1 MVMMPVEGLGRQCN
15 EATKDSGVVGVLYC
29 SRIKPA
35 LWREQQKSPRWPLS
49 AHLRNEVT
57 IKPPCQAAWNSMPGP
72 CEDELRCAVGMS
84 LDARGRLL
92 PLRLSTLVDG
102 GRRPSWGFGSW
113 PFRLFAVRPGGWFR
127 AKPAGPVLPPFDIW
141 PINVTKSDQKDSPL
155 PSTLVDKTGSCSK
168 GRHTASAQQLIV
180 HICGRPA
187 SKSCST
193 RKGLREGFLPQ
204 LWESRTSVGRGGAGP
219 MSQPCCHDLGAKAA
233 ASGQAR
239 ASHLMAPF
247 RADRSHLD
255 RPSST

>member
-1 MVMMPVEGLGRQCN
+1 MRR
-15 EATKDSGVVGVLYC
+15 TKDSGVVGVLYC
-29 SRIKPA
+29 SRIKSA

-113 PFRLFAVRPGGWFR
+113 PFRLFAGRPGGWFR
-127 AKPAGPVLPPFDIW
+127 AKPVGPVLPVRHLA
-141 PINVTKSDQKDSPL
+141 NQCDQVRPKGLAPAKRTRPL

-187 SKSCST
+187 SKSCSS
-193 RKGLREGFLPQ
+193 RKGTREGFLPQ
-204 LWESRTSVGRGGAGP
+204 LWESRTSVGGGGAGP
-219 MSQPCCHDLGAKAA
+219 GPSLLVLAMLPWPRSEGSCFEAGARV
-233 ASGQAR
+233 SSYG
-239 ASHLMAPF
+239 SI
-247 RADRSHLD
+247 
-255 RPSST
+255 PS